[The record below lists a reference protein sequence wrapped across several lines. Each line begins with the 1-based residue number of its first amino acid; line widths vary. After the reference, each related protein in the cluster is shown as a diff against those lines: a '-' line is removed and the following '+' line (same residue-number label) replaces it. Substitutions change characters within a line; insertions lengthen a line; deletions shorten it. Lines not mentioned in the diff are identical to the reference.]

1 MILMLNSKH
10 YRLTYIIL
18 FSAFII
24 FSILQV
30 AAARTDALGEQQQ
43 IHQEQQQKAREQ
55 QLAPPAP
62 DVRFDIKTSGE
73 TVSDFVE
80 ESPCFLI
87 KQVVVH
93 DLGKVPFWLRLQ
105 SIANKGVHHCLGGK
119 GIKQLTS
126 ALQNRLIESGYITS
140 RILIPEQDL
149 STGILQFQLVVGKVN
164 HIQLSKDSDNYLNLF
179 NIFPT
184 HKGALLD
191 LRDLEQ
197 GLENLQR
204 IPTAQANIELI
215 PANNLGESDVNVT
228 WRQKRFW
235 RLLASFD
242 DSGTKSTEKYQGGL
256 TFYLD
261 NPTSLGDM
269 FYISGGHDTKGRN
282 EKGSK
287 NYTAHY
293 SIPFGYYSLSAS
305 ISGYNYNEMIAGNIL
320 NYQYKGRIRNQALR
334 LSRMLY
340 RNSVM
345 KTSAFYE
352 IAHRSSQNYINDHEI
367 EVQRRN
373 TAFWKLGLTYRHYF
387 KYLTFDSRIDY
398 QRGTRWFGAQPAPEE
413 STNEATALN
422 KIVHFS
428 AAASVP
434 FTLFNQSFNYY
445 SQYQRQ
451 RAKTPLTSQ
460 DRFSIGS
467 RWSVRGFDGE
477 YNLSADNGW
486 SVRNDLSWFTPLDGQ
501 QLYVG
506 FDYGEVNGGHRDYY
520 LAGKHLAGGVVG
532 VKGVI
537 PKINLV
543 YDLFVGRSLSRPAGF
558 KTSKATTGFNLFWE
572 Y

>member
-1 MILMLNSKH
+1 MLIYNHNK
-10 YRLTYIIL
+10 LNYIIL
-18 FSAFII
+18 FSACLIAL
-24 FSILQV
+24 ILQ
-30 AAARTDALGEQQQ
+30 AAIAESHSLNEQQQ

-55 QLAPPAP
+55 QLAPPTP
-62 DVRFDIKTSGE
+62 DVRFDIKTD
-73 TVSDFVE
+73 SDEELIFPE

-87 KQVVVH
+87 TRVVILDSH
-93 DLGKVPFWLRLQ
+93 KVPAWLRLQ
-105 SIANKGVHHCLGGK
+105 SIANKGKNHCLGNK
-119 GIKQLTS
+119 SIKQLLS
-126 ALQNRLIESGYITS
+126 AVQNKLIESGYITS

-149 STGILQFQLVVGKVN
+149 STGTLQFQLVVGKVN
-164 HIQLSKDSDNYLNLF
+164 HIQLSKDSDRYLTLF
-179 NIFPT
+179 NTFPS
-184 HKGALLD
+184 HQGDRLN

-204 IPTAQANIELI
+204 IPTAQANIELL
-215 PANNLGESDVNVT
+215 PANNLGESDIDVSWQQT
-228 WRQKRFW
+228 RFW

-269 FYISGGHDTKGRN
+269 FYISGGHDTKGSN
-282 EKGSK
+282 EKGTK

-293 SIPFGYYSLSAS
+293 SIPFGYFSLSAS

-320 NYQYKGRIRNQALR
+320 NYQYKGRIRNQSLR
-334 LSRMLY
+334 LNRVLY

-352 IAHRSSQNYINDHEI
+352 IAHRSSQYYINDQEI
-367 EVQRRN
+367 EVQRRD

-387 KYLTFDSRIDY
+387 KNFTFDSFIDY

-413 STNEATALN
+413 YTNDATALN
-422 KIVHFS
+422 KIIHFS

-434 FTLFNQSFNYY
+434 FSLFNQSFNYY
-445 SQYQRQ
+445 SQLQLQ
-451 RAKTPLTSQ
+451 KAKTPLTSQ

-477 YNLSADNGW
+477 LNLSADDGW
-486 SVRNDLSWFTPLDGQ
+486 SIRNDLSWFTPLDGQ

-506 FDYGEVNGGHRDYY
+506 FDYGEVNGSHRDYN
-520 LAGKHLAGGVVG
+520 LVGKHLAGGVVG
-532 VKGVI
+532 TKGVI

-558 KTSKATTGFNLFWE
+558 KTSTATTGFNLFWE

>member
-1 MILMLNSKH
+1 MLIYNHNK
-10 YRLTYIIL
+10 LNYIIL
-18 FSAFII
+18 FNACLIL
-24 FSILQV
+24 FSLQ
-30 AAARTDALGEQQQ
+30 ASIATAKSQPLDEQQL
-43 IHQEQQQKAREQ
+43 IHQDQQQKAREQ
-55 QLAPPAP
+55 QLAPQTP
-62 DVRFDIKTSGE
+62 DVRFEIKTDSNDKLIF
-73 TVSDFVE
+73 SE
-80 ESPCFLI
+80 EHPCFLI

-93 DLGKVPFWLRLQ
+93 DLHKVPAWLRLQ
-105 SIANKGVHHCLGGK
+105 SIADKGKNHCLGGES
-119 GIKQLTS
+119 IKKLMS
-126 ALQNRLIESGYITS
+126 AIQNQLIESGYITS

-149 STGILQFQLVVGKVN
+149 SSGTLQFQLVVGKVN
-164 HIQLSKDSDNYLNLF
+164 QIQLSRDSDRYLTLF
-179 NIFPT
+179 NTFPT
-184 HKGALLD
+184 HQGDRLN

-204 IPTAQANIELI
+204 IPTAQANIELL
-215 PANNLGESDVNVT
+215 PANNLGESNVDVSWQQT
-228 WRQKRFW
+228 RFW

-256 TFYLD
+256 TLYLD

-282 EKGSK
+282 EKGTK
-287 NYTAHY
+287 NYSAHY
-293 SIPFGYYSLSAS
+293 SIPFGYFSLSAS

-320 NYQYKGRIRNQALR
+320 NYQYKGRIRNQSLR
-334 LSRMLY
+334 LNRVLY

-352 IAHRSSQNYINDHEI
+352 IAHRSSQYYINDQEI
-367 EVQRRN
+367 EVQRRD

-413 STNEATALN
+413 FTNDATALN
-422 KIVHFS
+422 KIIHFS

-434 FTLFNQSFNYY
+434 FSLFNQSFSYY
-445 SQYQRQ
+445 GQYQLQ
-451 RAKTPLTSQ
+451 KAKTPLTSQ

-477 YNLSADNGW
+477 FNLSADNGW
-486 SVRNDLSWFTPLDGQ
+486 SIRNDLSWFTPLDGQ

-506 FDYGEVNGGHRDYY
+506 FDYGEVNGSHRDYN
-520 LAGKHLAGGVVG
+520 LVGKHLAGGVVG
-532 VKGVI
+532 AKGVI

-543 YDLFVGRSLSRPAGF
+543 YDLFVGRSLSRPSGF
-558 KTSKATTGFNLFWE
+558 KTSTATTGFNLFWE